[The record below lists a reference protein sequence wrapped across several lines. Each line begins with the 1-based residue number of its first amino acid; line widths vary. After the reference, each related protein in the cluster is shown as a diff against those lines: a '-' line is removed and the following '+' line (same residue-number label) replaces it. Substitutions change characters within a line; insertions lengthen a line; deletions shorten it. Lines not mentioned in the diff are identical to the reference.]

1 MSLNKAG
8 AKALRFR
15 FTALPKFARLNFFF
29 GLLIALAV
37 LVQCTASRADD
48 RKDALALLDQWTS
61 IRWGDDNLTWVVHY
75 PDEFV
80 DLWVRSEAEK
90 GRMTPQQADEYRKSF
105 TDELRTGAATAV
117 LLSVHAFGQNPINLA
132 PLAKNISLV
141 DSSGKRSSPIAFE
154 KKLDGPL
161 NGLVQGLVFF
171 PKQAKDDFAIAVNG
185 LAREGETI
193 FSFQKLTNKSP
204 AIATEPQISVKTPQP
219 PSKETVIKI
228 PTKKPEPPQPPK
240 SPTPPERTK
249 SAEPETSAPGEV
261 FPPTKLPEPPEIIP
275 PEIPTPGEESSAPST
290 ASRAPSQT
298 EKSRALEAYLRAWID
313 GDASRMYSM
322 LSAESK
328 ARISREL
335 FEREVLSDGFRRGL
349 RAGYK
354 IDWSGDSAKVVV
366 SRRLLFMKTLDSKLI
381 NFVAEDGSARVEW

>member
-1 MSLNKAG
+1 MGLNKEGAG
-8 AKALRFR
+8 ASRFS
-15 FTALPKFARLNFFF
+15 FKFFC
-29 GLLIALAV
+29 GLLAALAV
-37 LVQCTASRADD
+37 LANCAASRADD
-48 RKDALALLDQWTS
+48 RKDALALLDRWTS

-90 GRMTPQQADEYRKSF
+90 ARMTPRQEDDYRKSF
-105 TDELRTGAATAV
+105 TDELRTGAATTV

-132 PLAKNISLV
+132 PLAKNISLI

-154 KKLDGPL
+154 KKLDGPMG
-161 NGLVQGLVFF
+161 GLVQGLVFF

-185 LAREGETI
+185 LARDGETV
-193 FSFQKLTNKSP
+193 FSFRKLTENS
-204 AIATEPQISVKTPQP
+204 AIATKPQIPVKTPQP
-219 PSKETVIKI
+219 PSKETVVKI
-228 PTKKPEPPQPPK
+228 PTKKPESPQPPK
-240 SPTPPERTK
+240 SPTPPERVK

-261 FPPTKLPEPPEIIP
+261 FPPTKLPEPPKIIP
-275 PEIPTPGEESSAPST
+275 PEIPAPGEEPSAPS
-290 ASRAPSQT
+290 AEPKAPSQT

-328 ARISREL
+328 ARISKEL